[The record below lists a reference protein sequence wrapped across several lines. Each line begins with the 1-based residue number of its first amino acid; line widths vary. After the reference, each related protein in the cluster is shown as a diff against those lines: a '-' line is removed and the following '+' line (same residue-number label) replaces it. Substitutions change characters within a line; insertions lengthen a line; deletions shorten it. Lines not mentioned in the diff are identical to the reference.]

1 LKFIFIAGEESYQ
14 LSAIGQTG
22 LSPNSQTGFK
32 GKGQMLGLIS
42 LTAPPYSTSKPLFKN
57 NLILL

>member
-22 LSPNSQTGFK
+22 LSPNSQTRFK

-42 LTAPPYSTSKPLFKN
+42 LTA
-57 NLILL
+57 

>member
-22 LSPNSQTGFK
+22 LSPNSQTRFK

-42 LTAPPYSTSKPLFKN
+42 LTAPPPHPKK
-57 NLILL
+57 